1 MLISMTAATTCSCI
15 LSSHIVF
22 SMHQVNSAR
31 NRCLISPTSDTV
43 VEKGDQLIMMR
54 PTCIASNGYR
64 ALPKPIKVDPGT
76 SQCTAHQLLSC
87 HQSPETVHG
96 TGLPG
101 IAIAPC
107 VCLCVCLSAIDA
119 AAAATAKQHLP

>member
-1 MLISMTAATTCSCI
+1 
-15 LSSHIVF
+15 
-22 SMHQVNSAR
+22 MHQVNSAR
-31 NRCLISPTSDTV
+31 NRCLINPTSDTV

-87 HQSPETVHG
+87 QQSPETMHG
-96 TGLPG
+96 NFLPG
-101 IAIAPC
+101 NETT
-107 VCLCVCLSAIDA
+107 LSSIDA
-119 AAAATAKQHLP
+119 AVAATSKPRLSSSHQGPKPCFG